1 MRSSPNRP
9 PVASALPLVQALEET
24 TPGAVLHRPIDRL
37 ARAHDASHYLLVPR
51 AIVVPRGA
59 HEIGGLFRTAAAQR
73 TSITFRSGGTSLS
86 GQAVSDG
93 IMVDTRRHFRAI
105 EVLDSGARVRV
116 QPGATVRAVNA
127 RLAPYG
133 RRLGPDPASEIACTI
148 GGVIANNSSGMAC
161 GVEHNTYRTLESMVV
176 VLPSGTVVDTGADDA
191 DDALRRAEPSLYAGL
206 LELRARIMRNPE
218 SVASITRQYAIKN
231 TMGYGLNSYVDFERP
246 VDMLV
251 HLVVGSEG
259 TLAFIAE
266 ATFRTVP
273 LHRHAATALLI
284 FDRLSDAVGALP
296 ELVAASFAT
305 IELLDAT
312 SMRVAQSDPKTVGRL
327 RELTIR
333 DHAALLIEHQQST
346 ALDLAASIAEGNH
359 LLGGLPLVHAASLS
373 TDQAVR
379 SQLWQMRKGLY
390 ATVAGNRPRGTTA
403 LLEDIA
409 VPAPRLLDTC
419 MSLTALL
426 RDHGYSDSV
435 TFGHAKDGNLHFM
448 LNENFQSPDLLAR
461 YADFTEDMVDLVL
474 GNGGTL
480 KAEHGT
486 GRIMAPYVERQY
498 GSELFAVM
506 QETKRLF
513 DPNGLLNPGVLIS
526 DDPGAHLKNLKSSL
540 PVEAEVDRCVE
551 CGYCEPACPSADITL
566 TPRQRIVVRR
576 EIAAAQ
582 QSGDTSLVDV
592 LAQEYRYEGVETCA
606 VDGMCASACPLHI
619 NTADLVRRLRQ
630 ESANPIVAE
639 VWRIAARNWKAT
651 TRTASFALST
661 ARRAPV
667 LAAGATSVARV
678 VMSSDIMPAWTPELP
693 LGGAPRAPQQHP
705 DPDIVFF
712 SSCTSAMFASGGQGS
727 GVANSFLRLC
737 ARAHVGVRVPDQ
749 IGALCCGTPWK
760 SKGLQDGYAAM
771 QDLVIAALTAATDHG
786 RLPIVCD
793 ASSCT
798 EGLQL
803 LLSSV
808 ERSTTQFTIIDAVQF
823 IADDVLPQLPTP
835 VKIPSLAIHPTCS
848 STHLGSNPA
857 LMQIAAHIAQRVT
870 VPDDW
875 GCCAFA
881 GDRGMLHPELTASAT
896 RREAAEI
903 KRGSHTAYASVNRTC
918 ELAMT
923 RATGQ
928 QYENILEVL
937 DRVVTGAASA

>member
-1 MRSSPNRP
+1 MHPSPNP
-9 PVASALPLVQALEET
+9 SLISSALPFVQALEEA
-24 TPGAVLHRPIDRL
+24 TPGAVLYRPIDRL
-37 ARAHDASHYLLVPR
+37 ARAHDASHYLLVPQ
-51 AIVVPRGA
+51 AVVVPRSA
-59 HEIGGLFRTAAAQR
+59 NEIGGLFSTAAAHR
-73 TSITFRSGGTSLS
+73 TPITFRSGGTSLS

-105 EVLDSGARVRV
+105 EVLDGGARVRA

-127 RLAPYG
+127 RLARHG

-161 GVEHNTYRTLESMVV
+161 GVEHNTYRTLESVVV

-206 LELRARIMRNPE
+206 LALRARIMSNPE
-218 SVASITRQYAIKN
+218 SVATIAKQYAIKN

-246 VDMLV
+246 VDILA
-251 HLVVGSEG
+251 HLVIGSEG

-273 LHRHAATALLI
+273 LHRHAATSLLF
-284 FDRLSDAVGALP
+284 FDSLNDAVGALP

-305 IELLDAT
+305 IELLDTT
-312 SMRVAQSDPKTVGRL
+312 SLRVAQGDPKTVSEL
-327 RELTIR
+327 RTMTVR
-333 DHAALLIEHQQST
+333 DHSALLIEYQQPT
-346 ALDLAASIAEGNH
+346 ALDLNASVADGDR
-359 LLGGLPLVHAASLS
+359 LLGRLPLVQAAALS

-390 ATVAGNRPRGTTA
+390 AAVAGNRPRGTTA

-409 VPAPRLLDTC
+409 VPAHRLLDTC
-419 MSLTALL
+419 TSLTALL
-426 RDHGYSDSV
+426 QEHGYSDSV

-448 LNENFQSPDLLAR
+448 LNEDFRSPDLLAR
-461 YADFTEDMVDLVL
+461 YAAFTEDMVDLVL

-513 DPNGLLNPGVLIS
+513 DPDGLLNPGVLMS
-526 DDPGAHLKNLKSSL
+526 DDPGAHLNNLKSSL

-551 CGYCEPACPSADITL
+551 CGYCEPACPSADVTL

-582 QSGDTSLVDV
+582 QAGDAALVHA
-592 LAQEYRYEGVETCA
+592 LEHEYRYEGVETCA
-606 VDGMCASACPLHI
+606 VDAMCASACPLHI
-619 NTADLVRRLRQ
+619 NTADLVRRLRK
-630 ESANPIVAE
+630 ESANPIVQK
-639 VWRIAARNWKAT
+639 VWGLAARNWEAT
-651 TRTASFALST
+651 TRTASLALST
-661 ARRAPV
+661 ARRTPA
-667 LAAGATSVARV
+667 LAAGATSVARAV
-678 VMSSDIMPAWTPELP
+678 ISSEIMPAWTPELP
-693 LGGAPRAPQQHP
+693 LGGAPRAPYQHP

-712 SSCTSAMFASGGQGS
+712 SSCTSAMFAAGGHGS
-727 GVANSFLRLC
+727 GVANSFMSLC
-737 ARAHVGVRVPDQ
+737 AKAGVGLRVPDQ

-760 SKGLQDGYAAM
+760 SKGFQDGYVAM
-771 QDLVIAALTAATDHG
+771 QDQVVAALTVATDNG

-808 ERSTTQFTIIDAVQF
+808 EKSTTQFSIIDAVQF
-823 IADDVLPQLPTP
+823 IAAVVLPQLPTP
-835 VKIPSLAIHPTCS
+835 VKIPSLALHPTCS

-857 LMQIAAHIAQRVT
+857 LIQIANHIAQRVT

-896 RREAAEI
+896 AREAAEI
-903 KRGSHTAYASVNRTC
+903 KREAHTAYASVNRTC

-937 DRVVTGAASA
+937 DRVVGDKLTE